1 MPGPGVT
8 QKTFVVGVGYTG
20 SRLLQELTG
29 GVGVS
34 QGDRPDFSS
43 PYDVVYTVPPAGEF
57 LDEILAAM
65 DPAPKRFVYIST
77 TGVYGDLGGGLASE
91 SATLAPET
99 DRAKRRVATEEAL
112 HNWSLQKAVDLVV
125 LRVPGIYGPERL
137 GIDRIKNATPVL
149 AEDDANPGNRI
160 HVDDLVQC
168 CVAALSSAVPAGIY
182 NVGDGDTRSSSWFA
196 NEVARQCGLDAPPTV
211 TREQA
216 EETFS
221 PERLSFLKESRR
233 IDLRKM
239 RDVLGVTP
247 KYRDAAAG
255 IAASLEKAVR
265 GGTTRRK

>member
-1 MPGPGVT
+1 MPESRAM

-20 SRLLQELTG
+20 SRLLQELTD

-34 QGDRPDFSS
+34 RDDQPDFASR
-43 PYDVVYTVPPAGEF
+43 YNVVYTVPPAGEY
-57 LDEILAAM
+57 LDKILTAM

-77 TGVYGDLGGGLASE
+77 TGVYGDLGGGLATE
-91 SATLAPET
+91 TAALAPET
-99 DRAKRRVATEEAL
+99 DRAKRRVAAEETL
-112 HNWSLQKAVDLVV
+112 HDWTLQKAVDLIV

-137 GIDRIKNATPVL
+137 GIERIKSAAPILT
-149 AEDDANPGNRI
+149 EDDANPGNRI
-160 HVDDLVQC
+160 HVDDLVRC

-182 NVGDGDTRSSSWFA
+182 NVGDGDTRSSTWFA

-211 TREQA
+211 AREQA

-255 IAASLEKAVR
+255 IAASLSQQ
-265 GGTTRRK
+265 RKE